1 MCCCSC
7 YAFLRERGGGEMGG
21 REMERER
28 ERDTHRE
35 RERERERERDRFG
48 LCCLNQTCFI
58 PSTIKDEIIQKVIK
72 TAIFVAIAN
81 NTLYGSKLSFFYAKN
96 H

>member
-21 REMERER
+21 REMREKEREMR
-28 ERDTHRE
+28 EKERDTHRE
-35 RERERERERDRFG
+35 REREREIWSF
-48 LCCLNQTCFI
+48 CLNQTCFI

-81 NTLYGSKLSFFYAKN
+81 NTLYGSKL
-96 H
+96 

>member
-1 MCCCSC
+1 MLLFVLC
-7 YAFLRERGGGEMGG
+7 FLEREGGERWGG
-21 REMERER
+21 ERWREKEREMERER
-28 ERDTHRE
+28 ERDTH

-81 NTLYGSKLSFFYAKN
+81 NTLYGSKL
-96 H
+96 

>member
-21 REMERER
+21 ERDGERKRERWREKERE
-28 ERDTHRE
+28 THTE
-35 RERERERERDRFG
+35 RERERERFG

-81 NTLYGSKLSFFYAKN
+81 NTLYGSKL
-96 H
+96 

>member
-1 MCCCSC
+1 M
-7 YAFLRERGGGEMGG
+7 ERWGGERWREKE

-28 ERDTHRE
+28 ERDTH
-35 RERERERERDRFG
+35 RERERDRFG

-81 NTLYGSKLSFFYAKN
+81 NTLYGSKL
-96 H
+96 